1 MFDIIPYIVEGIGTF
16 SLVFV
21 GAGTA
26 ALQAS
31 DNETSML
38 IVGIAFAL
46 ILIVIIYS
54 WGHLSGAH
62 VNPALSLAM
71 AFDKRI
77 SYGRMVGYILVQFIS
92 AILAALL
99 LLWIFG
105 SESTLGSTIG
115 SLTDDEPWKAVVIE
129 MILTFFLVYI
139 VLSVTKNPEYA
150 LLAGVIIGL
159 SLGIGVMFGYDL
171 TGGSLNP
178 ARSFGPA
185 LVSGNLNNIW
195 IYFLGP
201 TLGAILAFLVFMGFD
216 KYSNKKVTS
225 GSLF

>member
-46 ILIVIIYS
+46 ILIVIIYA
-54 WGHLSGAH
+54 WGHISGAH

-115 SLTDDEPWKAVVIE
+115 SLTDDEPWKAVVVE

-159 SLGIGVMFGYDL
+159 ALGIGVMFGYDL